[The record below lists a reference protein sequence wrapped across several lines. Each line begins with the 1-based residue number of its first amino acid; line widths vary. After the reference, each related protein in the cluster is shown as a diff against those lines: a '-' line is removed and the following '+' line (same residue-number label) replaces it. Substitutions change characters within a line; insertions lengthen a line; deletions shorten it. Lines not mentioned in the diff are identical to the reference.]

1 MKICVSLNPLTIKN
15 HTDMKATKELKA
27 LFQELVAITTEDIKN
42 REWAIQRWI
51 GQEPFN
57 KFTAQELMA
66 PEIEISNVTISRGNG
81 YGQYIVS
88 GLVNGEYI
96 EVPTTDSE
104 AFDWLNDDSNEEK
117 HQEAIAHCNMKLEM
131 AYERKLDNE

>member
-1 MKICVSLNPLTIKN
+1 
-15 HTDMKATKELKA
+15 MKAPKQLKA
-27 LFQELVAITTEDIKN
+27 LFQELVAITTQDIKN

-57 KFTAQELMA
+57 RFTADELLA
-66 PEIEISNVTISRGNG
+66 SDIEISDVAISRGNG

-88 GLVNGEYI
+88 GSVNGEYI

-117 HQEAIAHCNMKLEM
+117 HQDAIAHCRMKLEM
-131 AYERKLDNE
+131 AYERKFDNE